1 MEPAAGK
8 LWLGYSRAGADSR
21 VELRGV
27 QPNRPAHLRRL
38 PVALRQVRINLLLCE
53 VRAMLTTQGGI
64 VGAALDEAQRPQ
76 CPRCERCGCGLIGG
90 PSELMLC
97 STCLPAE
104 VLQLRELV
112 RKVFAELLEQKR
124 KSKSKRAA

>member
-1 MEPAAGK
+1 
-8 LWLGYSRAGADSR
+8 
-21 VELRGV
+21 
-27 QPNRPAHLRRL
+27 
-38 PVALRQVRINLLLCE
+38 
-53 VRAMLTTQGGI
+53 MLTTQGGI

-104 VLQLRELV
+104 VLQLRRRLV